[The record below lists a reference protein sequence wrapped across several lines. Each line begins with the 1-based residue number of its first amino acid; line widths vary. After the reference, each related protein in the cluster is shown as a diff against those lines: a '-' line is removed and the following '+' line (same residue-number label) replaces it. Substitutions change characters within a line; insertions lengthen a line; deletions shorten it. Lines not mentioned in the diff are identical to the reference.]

1 MDRMG
6 IKLTFIE
13 EINFSMAIF
22 FMNLISPS
30 VFLSDAYI
38 LFFLKSKKLNNIQAS
53 AIVISQEMVSQ
64 VAMLFFSL
72 PSFIYVSCYANDI
85 INSAYALSYAM
96 MIIGLGI
103 DLFALSLTFIL
114 GKSTRAQFAIA
125 IAFN

>member
-6 IKLTFIE
+6 IKLTFIA

-38 LFFLKSKKLNNIQAS
+38 LFFLKSKKLNNIKAS
-53 AIVISQEMVSQ
+53 AIVLSQEMVSQ
-64 VAMLFFSL
+64 VSMLFFSL

-85 INSAYALSYAM
+85 INSGYGFAYAL

-114 GKSTRAQFAIA
+114 GKSTRAQFAIS